1 MSIGPSNLPFNL
13 ERSLNKY
20 LFENVGPTH
29 KVYFSG
35 RAPEDP
41 AVDQWTEL
49 NWISDG
55 HGWGEPSIL
64 QLDCRSKISTDNMRR
79 KLKEMRDFVIEKMN
93 VNEIVLYDYADT
105 SNPVA
110 SDIPICARYRGGKWG
125 PNERRNSIA
134 VYFLTY
140 HLYVW
145 RPSIL
150 P

>member
-13 ERSLNKY
+13 ERSVNKHLY
-20 LFENVGPTH
+20 ENIGPSY

-41 AVDQWTEL
+41 NFDKWIEM
-49 NWISDG
+49 NWITDG
-55 HGWGEPSIL
+55 KGWGEPSIL
-64 QLDCRSKISTDNMRR
+64 QLDCRSKIVTDNMRR

-93 VNEIVLYDYADT
+93 VNEMVLYDYADPQ
-105 SNPVA
+105 SPVE
-110 SDIPICARYRGGKWG
+110 SEIPICPRWQGGKWG
-125 PNERRNSIA
+125 PNERRNSVA

-140 HLYVW
+140 YLYVW
-145 RPSIL
+145 RPEIL

>member
-1 MSIGPSNLPFNL
+1 MTLGPSNLPFNL

-20 LFENVGPTH
+20 LYENVGPTH

-49 NWISDG
+49 NWINDG

-79 KLKEMRDFVIEKMN
+79 KLKDMRDFVIEKMN
-93 VNEIVLYDYADT
+93 VNEIVLYDYVDPQ
-105 SNPVA
+105 NPVA
-110 SDIPICARYRGGKWG
+110 SDIPICPRWRGGKWG

-140 HLYVW
+140 NLYVW
-145 RPSIL
+145 RPEIL